1 MKKLIKI
8 DDKYQKN
15 KKENIFNETTN
26 LNLMAISIPFKFF
39 FFINLKML
47 KQGL

>member
-26 LNLMAISIPFKFF
+26 LNLMTISIPFKFCF
-39 FFINLKML
+39 LSI
-47 KQGL
+47 